1 MKKNRQN
8 IKKRIFEVEKAMSKF
23 SKIEKI
29 KETEVGELK
38 FLTFETLRSC
48 FFLTMNIYSDY
59 IVITKKIYFSLTT

>member
-48 FFLTMNIYSDY
+48 FFFNNEYL
-59 IVITKKIYFSLTT
+59 